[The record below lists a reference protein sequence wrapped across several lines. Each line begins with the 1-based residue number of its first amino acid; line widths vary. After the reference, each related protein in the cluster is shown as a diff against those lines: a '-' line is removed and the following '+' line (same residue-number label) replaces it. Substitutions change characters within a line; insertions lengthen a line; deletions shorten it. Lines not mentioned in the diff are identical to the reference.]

1 LERGDE
7 EKRGKKYMFE
17 LEGNW
22 CEEGIF
28 YLFYFS
34 LLSLRIYSM
43 ITGESGGGDILQIV
57 CGRRRRSKKI
67 TEREDKIRG
76 EVFLEVYK
84 ALHTKYIMGLS

>member
-1 LERGDE
+1 
-7 EKRGKKYMFE
+7 
-17 LEGNW
+17 
-22 CEEGIF
+22 
-28 YLFYFS
+28 
-34 LLSLRIYSM
+34 M